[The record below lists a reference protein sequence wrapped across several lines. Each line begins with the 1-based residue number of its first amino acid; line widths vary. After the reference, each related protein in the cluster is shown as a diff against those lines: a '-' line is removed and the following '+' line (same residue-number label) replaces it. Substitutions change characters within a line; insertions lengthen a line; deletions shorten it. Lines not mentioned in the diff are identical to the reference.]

1 VEDCVDHP
9 GEDGI
14 ADVPVEGGHRSR
26 VDRPLKPGTDDK
38 IRTGR
43 ERGYES
49 GYIAEVIGVIR
60 IAYDNEPPLRFSK
73 RGEVGIAVP
82 AFFRPYHPGSEGSC
96 DLRCPVCGGIR
107 ENDLAADGIVA
118 EHGLDLTDAFADRLL
133 FIESRE
139 DYRDFD
145 RVFRSMGRIHWLS
158 LMDLFVRQ

>member
-1 VEDCVDHP
+1 MEDRVDHP
-9 GEDGI
+9 GEDGV

-26 VDRPLKPGTDDK
+26 VDRPLKPGTDDE

-60 IAYDNEPPLRFSK
+60 IAYDNEPSLRFSK

-82 AFFRPYHPGSEGSC
+82 AFFRPYHPGSEGSR
-96 DLRCPVCGGIR
+96 DLWCFIVRGIR
-107 ENDLAADGIVA
+107 DNNLAADRIVT
-118 EHGLDLTDAFADRLL
+118 EHGLDLTDAFANGPL
-133 FIESRE
+133 FIKRGE
-139 DYRDFD
+139 DDRDFD
-145 RVFRSMGRIHWLS
+145 RVASSMGWIHWLS